1 MGRIGVAFRA
11 FFKALVSASA
21 ADRIDAAL
29 AGRALPPV
37 ITGGETL
44 PKENIPEKGPGK
56 VSAIP
61 KRSDALTLL
70 AALQREARLIDLV
83 QEPLADYTD
92 EQIGTAARNVL
103 RDSASVL
110 QRFFSLKRVTEWNEG
125 ETAEV
130 PAGYDPARFRLIGK
144 VTGNGPHHG
153 NLTHAGWEATTVNLP
168 AWTGSHASAL
178 VVAPAEVEV

>member
-11 FFKALVSASA
+11 FFQALFHAAA

-29 AGRALPPV
+29 VGRALPAV
-37 ITGGETL
+37 NAQGDTL
-44 PKENIPEKGPGK
+44 PKEDVTKPAAPQPK
-56 VSAIP
+56 AAP

-83 QEPLADYTD
+83 QEPLGDYSD
-92 EQIGTAARNVL
+92 EQIGAAARNVL
-103 RDSASVL
+103 RDSAGVL
-110 QRFFSLKRVTEWNEG
+110 QRFFALKRVTASSEG

-130 PAGYDPARFRLIGK
+130 PAGYDPARYRLVGN
-144 VTGNGPHHG
+144 VNGNGPFRG

-168 AWTGSHASAL
+168 AWTGSQNSAL